1 MAIQKWD
8 PVRDLVNLQE
18 KMNEM
23 FDDAL
28 GRSVD
33 PEGGETMTT
42 AGWRPPV
49 DLFEES
55 NRYILRADLPG
66 VAAGDVEIQVE
77 HGTLHL
83 RGERKVDASVSRDA
97 FLRVERPYGKFA
109 VQIALP
115 PSVEQQSIQAR
126 HRNGVIEVSL
136 PKKKAE
142 APSRIEISAR

>member
-18 KMNEM
+18 KMNDM
-23 FDDAL
+23 FD
-28 GRSVD
+28 
-33 PEGGETMTT
+33 
-42 AGWRPPV
+42 
-49 DLFEES
+49 EEA
-55 NRYILRADLPG
+55 NRYVLRADLPG
-66 VAAGDVEIQVE
+66 VSAADVEIQVE
-77 HGTLHL
+77 NGTLHL
-83 RGERKVDASVSRDA
+83 RGERKVDANVSRDA

-126 HRNGVIEVSL
+126 HRNGVIEVLL